1 MNTTFE
7 HVIDSPVRES
17 QVSIWKSFTSWTVA
31 QEKNR
36 FLWLALGVVGHGC
49 VITIFTMLAIMFS
62 GNNFIY
68 WPFAIAA
75 MTMTV
80 VSNLAAMPTKVT
92 IPVFFFSI
100 LIDVAIILLCMIQG
114 FGVDVVYNTGF

>member
-7 HVIDSPVRES
+7 QVIDSPIRDS

-31 QEKNR
+31 QEQNR

-80 VSNLAAMPTKVT
+80 VTNLAAMPTKIT
-92 IPVFFFSI
+92 IPVFFFSV
-100 LIDVAIILLCMIQG
+100 LIDVAIILLCIIQG
-114 FGVDVVYNTGF
+114 FGLDVVYNTGA

>member
-7 HVIDSPVRES
+7 HVIDSSVSNSPVS
-17 QVSIWKSFTSWTVA
+17 VWKSFTSWTVA

-36 FLWLALGVVGHGC
+36 FLWLALGVVAHGC

-80 VSNLAAMPTKVT
+80 VSNLAAMPTKIT
-92 IPVFFFSI
+92 IPVFFFSV
-100 LIDVAIILLCMIQG
+100 LIDVAIILLCIIQG
-114 FGVDVVYNTGF
+114 FGLDVVYNTGA